1 MWQALGALDWRT
13 APVPSAGDTELSG
26 ILPRPGRWP
35 RPCSG
40 GHHAARQS
48 EEGFAPK
55 TRYLAEGACHEDVH
69 PHSHARRRLAAASLT
84 GTHAA
89 EAQSSCNSGTKVLSS
104 IWGQWGERIK
114 AQNCKTSADCLDNTA
129 KKEDL
134 IKEMITFWNAQS
146 QGSWATI
153 GPRPMQV
160 GSGINDGKVIAG
172 LARLWVTQ
180 TPFDNEHYLVR
191 VTKQGGGGA
200 KISASRFD
208 GSSCLAASTVTFSK
222 SDKDGTV
229 KTLKIDSAKGYLG
242 TVEVNADGIGA
253 FDYKFTVERVL
264 APK

>member
-1 MWQALGALDWRT
+1 MKTSIRT
-13 APVPSAGDTELSG
+13 LTL
-26 ILPRPGRWP
+26 
-35 RPCSG
+35 
-40 GHHAARQS
+40 AA
-48 EEGFAPK
+48 A
-55 TRYLAEGACHEDVH
+55 
-69 PHSHARRRLAAASLT
+69 LAAASLT

-89 EAQSSCNSGTKVLSS
+89 EAQSTCNSGTKVLSA
-104 IWGQWGERIK
+104 IWGQWGDRIK

-160 GSGINDGKVIAG
+160 GSGMNDGKVIAG

-180 TPFDNEHYLVR
+180 TPFENEHYLVR

-222 SDKDGTV
+222 GDKDGTI
-229 KTLKIDSAKGYLG
+229 KTLKIDGAKGYLG